1 MKSYISWINLI
12 LTILLWIFI
21 WQLFDTMIDIFEV
34 NQKNQIILYISGI
47 IITSYII
54 YGDRYFKG
62 N

>member
-12 LTILLWIFI
+12 LTILLWIFM
-21 WQLFDTMIDIFEV
+21 WQLFDTMIDIFKV

>member
-1 MKSYISWINLI
+1 MQSALRWESIWLN
-12 LTILLWIFI
+12 IFLGI
-21 WQLFDTMIDIFEV
+21 FVWQLFDTMIDIFEV
-34 NQKNQIILYISGI
+34 NQTNQIILYISGI